1 MKMQSPDTDRSFAM
15 ADAADARPRSRRW
28 LVIGIV
34 LIVVAVGAALFFM
47 KSGASKTAA
56 ATQATAATGK
66 GTAQRV
72 TVIVPGRSASSST
85 ISATGTLAARRDMP
99 VGVAGEG
106 GRVTAVLAEQG
117 QWVKAGQTL
126 VVIDRSVQTQQAAQL
141 RASITVAQAD
151 AALAQSNLDR
161 ARSLVGRG
169 FVSKADLD
177 SRIATRDAAVA
188 RVAVARAQLN
198 ESQALIGRLDVRAP
212 ASGLVLAR
220 SVEAGQIVSGG
231 GGTPLFRI
239 AREGELELQ
248 ARLAEQDLT
257 SLSVG
262 RPAQVT
268 PVGGTRT
275 FNGRIWQLSP
285 IIDPTSR
292 QGLVRIAL
300 PYDPALRPGG
310 FASVVITSGSVDQP
324 LLPQSAVLAD
334 GKTNFVYIIGPDN
347 VVVRRVVTVGEVTDG
362 GVSIAS
368 GLNGT
373 EQVVVSAGAFLN
385 PGDKVI
391 PERRSAAAAAAA
403 ASAR

>member
-1 MKMQSPDTDRSFAM
+1 MNIQSPDTDRSFAM
-15 ADAADARPRSRRW
+15 ADVADARPRRRRW
-28 LVIGIV
+28 IVIGLL
-34 LIVVAVGAALFFM
+34 LIVAAVAVSLFLTKRGGGKPAGAD
-47 KSGASKTAA
+47 AA
-56 ATQATAATGK
+56 AEAGGK
-66 GTAQRV
+66 TTTQRV
-72 TVIVPGRSASSST
+72 TVVVPGRSASSAT
-85 ISATGTLAARRDMP
+85 ISATGTLAARREMP

-117 QWVKAGQTL
+117 QWVAAGQTL

-177 SRIATRDAAVA
+177 SRVATRDAAAA

-198 ESQALIGRLDVRAP
+198 ESQALIGRLNVRAP
-212 ASGLVLAR
+212 AAGLVLSR

-239 AREGELELQ
+239 ARDGELELQ

-257 SLSVG
+257 GLSVG

-285 IIDPTSR
+285 VIDPTSR
-292 QGLVRIAL
+292 QGIARIAL

-324 LLPQSAVLAD
+324 LLPQSAVLAE
-334 GKTNFVYIIGPDN
+334 GKTNFVYVVGPNN
-347 VVVRRVVTVGEVTDG
+347 VVARRTVTVGQVGDT
-362 GVSIAS
+362 GVSIAA
-368 GLNGT
+368 GLDGT

-391 PERRSAAAAAAA
+391 PERRSAVA

>member
-1 MKMQSPDTDRSFAM
+1 MKMQSPDTDRSYAM

-28 LVIGIV
+28 LVIGV
-34 LIVVAVGAALFFM
+34 LLVVVAIGVAFFFM
-47 KSGASKTAA
+47 RGESAKQAA
-56 ATQATAATGK
+56 ATQAAAGGAGGK

-72 TVIVPGRSASSST
+72 TVVVPGRSASSST
-85 ISATGTLAARRDMP
+85 ISATGTLAARREMP

-117 QWVKAGQTL
+117 QWVQAGQTL

-198 ESQALIGRLDVRAP
+198 ESQALIGRLNVRAP
-212 ASGLVLAR
+212 AAGLVLSR

-257 SLSVG
+257 ALSVG

-300 PYDPALRPGG
+300 PYDQALRPGG

-334 GKTNFVYIIGPDN
+334 GKTNFVYIVGADN
-347 VVVRRVVTVGEVTDG
+347 KVVRRVVTVGQVTDG

-373 EQVVVSAGAFLN
+373 EPVVVSAGAFLN

-391 PERRSAAAAAAA
+391 PERRSAAAAAA
-403 ASAR
+403 SAG

>member
-1 MKMQSPDTDRSFAM
+1 MQSPDTDRSFAM

>member
-1 MKMQSPDTDRSFAM
+1 MQSPDTDRSYAM

-47 KSGASKTAA
+47 RSGASKTAA
-56 ATQATAATGK
+56 ASQATAATGK

-275 FNGRIWQLSP
+275 FSGRIWQLSP

-334 GKTNFVYIIGPDN
+334 GKTNFVYIVGPDN